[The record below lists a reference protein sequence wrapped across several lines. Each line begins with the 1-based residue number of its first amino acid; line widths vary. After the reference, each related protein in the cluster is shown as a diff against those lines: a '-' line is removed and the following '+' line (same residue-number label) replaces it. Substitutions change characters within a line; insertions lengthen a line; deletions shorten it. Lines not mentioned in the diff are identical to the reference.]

1 MSQARFIHLRVHT
14 EHSLLEGAVPVKTL
28 IKLAKAADMPAV
40 AVTDTNNMFTALEF
54 SVSALA
60 EGVQPIVGCQV
71 SVAYEVPGPGEKAK
85 PAAPVVL
92 LAQNEVGYL
101 NLMKLNSCLYIDKA
115 GALPQVTLEELE
127 RFSAGVICLTGG
139 SDGPLGRMILAG
151 HLPKARALVQRL
163 AAAYHDRLYVELQRH
178 PGEGGALPEG
188 EAASESAMVD
198 LAYDMGLP
206 LVATNDVYF
215 PKAEMY
221 LAHDAM
227 ICISEG
233 AYVDQSQPRRRLTAQ
248 HYFKTEAEMAT
259 LFADLPEAL
268 ENTVEIARRCAFA
281 AYKRKPILPKFADD
295 EVQELRRQ
303 ANAGLQARLAI
314 IPHSVTPAEYQARL
328 DFELDVIE
336 KMGFPGY
343 FLIVADFIKW
353 AKDQGIPVGPGRG
366 SGAGSLV
373 AYALTITDLD
383 PLRYAL
389 LFERFLNPE
398 RVSMPD
404 FDIDFCMDRREEVIR
419 YVQEKYGREKVAQI
433 ITFGALLSKAAVRDV
448 GRVLQLPYG
457 QVDRLSKMIPL
468 EGVKPVSI
476 TKALADEPRLR
487 EAAKEEVVGRLLGFA
502 QQIEGLYRNAST
514 HAAGVVIG
522 DRPLDELVP
531 LYQDPRSDMPATQ
544 FNMKWVEAAGLV
556 KFDFLGL
563 KTLTVIQNCMELLAL
578 RGISFDINL
587 IPLDDKPSYDL
598 YASAKTVAVFQVESS
613 GMMDALRRM
622 KPTCIEDIVA
632 LVALY
637 RPGPMENIPAYC
649 EVKNGLR
656 DLESIHPS
664 IDHILKETQGIIVYQ
679 EQVMQIAQV
688 MAGYSLGGADL
699 LRRAMGKKIAEEMA
713 KERPKF
719 IEGALAT
726 HNVAKEKAGEVFDL
740 LEKFANYGFNKSHAA
755 AYAVVSYQTAYLKAN
770 YPVEFMAA
778 VMNCD
783 LHLTDKLAVYKR
795 EVDKLGI
802 ATVAPSVNDSLAKFT
817 AREGRVVYALGAL
830 KGVGVE
836 AMTLIVAARGD
847 KPFATLFDF
856 ARRVDM
862 KRVGKRPLEMLAR
875 AGAFDVLDPNRA
887 RVFEALDALVAYS
900 AAVHEAKASTQVSLF
915 GDSGGDLPE
924 PRLPFRD
931 DWLPVER
938 LTQEHQAIGFYLSGH
953 PLDDYMSALKR
964 KDVKTLAEVT
974 VMAERGPLVAKMAG
988 SVSAKQERKSA
999 KGNRFAF
1006 VSLSDPTGLYE
1017 VTVFSDTLEA
1027 ARDLLE
1033 PGKNVV
1039 LTVEAN
1045 LEGDTLKLLAR
1056 AAQPIDQVAADAGA
1070 QAIRVHL
1077 NKVEAIPSL
1086 AALLAKVE
1094 GRTKAQI
1101 TLCVPDD
1108 QGREIDL
1115 TLPDPYPLTPQIRG
1129 AIKAMSGVVLVEEV

>member
-1 MSQARFIHLRVHT
+1 
-14 EHSLLEGAVPVKTL
+14 
-28 IKLAKAADMPAV
+28 
-40 AVTDTNNMFTALEF
+40 
-54 SVSALA
+54 
-60 EGVQPIVGCQV
+60 
-71 SVAYEVPGPGEKAK
+71 
-85 PAAPVVL
+85 
-92 LAQNEVGYL
+92 
-101 NLMKLNSCLYIDKA
+101 
-115 GALPQVTLEELE
+115 
-127 RFSAGVICLTGG
+127 
-139 SDGPLGRMILAG
+139 
-151 HLPKARALVQRL
+151 
-163 AAAYHDRLYVELQRH
+163 
-178 PGEGGALPEG
+178 
-188 EAASESAMVD
+188 
-198 LAYDMGLP
+198 
-206 LVATNDVYF
+206 
-215 PKAEMY
+215 
-221 LAHDAM
+221 
-227 ICISEG
+227 
-233 AYVDQSQPRRRLTAQ
+233 
-248 HYFKTEAEMAT
+248 
-259 LFADLPEAL
+259 
-268 ENTVEIARRCAFA
+268 
-281 AYKRKPILPKFADD
+281 
-295 EVQELRRQ
+295 
-303 ANAGLQARLAI
+303 
-314 IPHSVTPAEYQARL
+314 
-328 DFELDVIE
+328 
-336 KMGFPGY
+336 
-343 FLIVADFIKW
+343 
-353 AKDQGIPVGPGRG
+353 
-366 SGAGSLV
+366 
-373 AYALTITDLD
+373 
-383 PLRYAL
+383 
-389 LFERFLNPE
+389 
-398 RVSMPD
+398 
-404 FDIDFCMDRREEVIR
+404 
-419 YVQEKYGREKVAQI
+419 
-433 ITFGALLSKAAVRDV
+433 
-448 GRVLQLPYG
+448 
-457 QVDRLSKMIPL
+457 
-468 EGVKPVSI
+468 
-476 TKALADEPRLR
+476 
-487 EAAKEEVVGRLLGFA
+487 
-502 QQIEGLYRNAST
+502 
-514 HAAGVVIG
+514 
-522 DRPLDELVP
+522 
-531 LYQDPRSDMPATQ
+531 
-544 FNMKWVEAAGLV
+544 
-556 KFDFLGL
+556 
-563 KTLTVIQNCMELLAL
+563 
-578 RGISFDINL
+578 
-587 IPLDDKPSYDL
+587 
-598 YASAKTVAVFQVESS
+598 
-613 GMMDALRRM
+613 MMDALRRM

-802 ATVAPSVNDSLAKFT
+802 VTVAPSVNDSLAKFT
-817 AREGRVVYALGAL
+817 VRDGRVVYALGAL

-836 AMTLIVAARGD
+836 AMALIVEARGD

-875 AGAFDVLDPNRA
+875 SGAFDVLDPNRA
-887 RVFEALDALVAYS
+887 RVFEELDALVAYS